1 MDPAELLAGSETGG
15 AADVICCWDSDG
27 SVLPVVGEVLGGTA
41 GPLSLP
47 LLDGDEIVEE
57 HTIVPTVP

>member
-1 MDPAELLAGSETGG
+1 M
-15 AADVICCWDSDG
+15 
-27 SVLPVVGEVLGGTA
+27 LGGTA

-57 HTIVPTVP
+57 HSIVPTVPESLVEDVVADPRLS